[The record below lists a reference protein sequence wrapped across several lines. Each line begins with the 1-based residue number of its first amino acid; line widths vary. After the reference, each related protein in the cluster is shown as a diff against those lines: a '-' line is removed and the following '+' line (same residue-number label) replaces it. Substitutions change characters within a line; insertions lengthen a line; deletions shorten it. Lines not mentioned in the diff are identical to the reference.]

1 MYANYCDLVKIAKGR
16 RIPIAISFFAV
27 FFCFFNA
34 AWASASGGFRVVS
47 VKHYKELKS
56 ATT

>member
-27 FFCFFNA
+27 FFFVFLMQLGLRRA
-34 AWASASGGFRVVS
+34 AAFVS
-47 VKHYKELKS
+47 CPLS
-56 ATT
+56 IIRS